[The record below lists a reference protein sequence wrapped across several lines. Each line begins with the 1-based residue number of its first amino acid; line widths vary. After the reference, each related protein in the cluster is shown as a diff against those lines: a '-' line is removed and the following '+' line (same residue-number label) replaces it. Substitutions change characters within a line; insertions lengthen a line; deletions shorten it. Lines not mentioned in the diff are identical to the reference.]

1 MQLFFLYLAKVILT
15 SGVMFCYYRLFLKDR
30 TFHHYNR
37 FYLLA
42 VLVIS
47 LLLPLLRVDYF
58 TVEVNSSIYLLLN
71 KLQNIN
77 ESKTLSHEHFYY
89 QFTALGFG
97 VAALFFLT
105 RLLYGIFKIEL
116 LKRRYTREKI
126 GDINFYQTA
135 LHEAP
140 FSFFRNLFWKN
151 SIPLH

>member
-71 KLQNIN
+71 KLQNIILKYTSSLIVIDCGEKEFEN
-77 ESKTLSHEHFYY
+77 TTFAETLEVV
-89 QFTALGFG
+89 LI
-97 VAALFFLT
+97 ALF
-105 RLLYGIFKIEL
+105 
-116 LKRRYTREKI
+116 
-126 GDINFYQTA
+126 
-135 LHEAP
+135 
-140 FSFFRNLFWKN
+140 N
-151 SIPLH
+151 SKYNG